1 MNKAD
6 LTEFYPVLWTDL
18 IQFPTHILVKM
29 RHLKNALLTSF
40 RTFLLQVQWYESVN
54 NVMFLFCPLM
64 WFHFSCAVCIN
75 QIQLVCHSVITCF
88 TLYSRAHWTHSCFL
102 TLLNSPMFVK
112 YQFAVVHL
120 LIFPSIFSL
129 QGGPLAFSVIIS
141 FSENSNVVWRVKWPT
156 V

>member
-1 MNKAD
+1 MS
-6 LTEFYPVLWTDL
+6 
-18 IQFPTHILVKM
+18 I
-29 RHLKNALLTSF
+29 
-40 RTFLLQVQWYESVN
+40 
-54 NVMFLFCPLM
+54 NVIPFF
-64 WFHFSCAVCIN
+64 CAVCIN

-156 V
+156 VQGHTTGILVLSHLDLGAWVKKMSEQKWLHSLMN